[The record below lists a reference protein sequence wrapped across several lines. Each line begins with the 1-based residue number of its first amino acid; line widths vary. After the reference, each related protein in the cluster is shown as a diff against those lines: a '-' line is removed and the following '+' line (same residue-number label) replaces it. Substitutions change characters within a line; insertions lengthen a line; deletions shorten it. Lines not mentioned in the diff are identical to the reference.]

1 MIYLKKRIE
10 LTQQVNA
17 QKTLSLNL
25 VQRKEKIDSY
35 NRQELE
41 NENEY
46 RVALGEKPLESL
58 DDEGIELKASKEIM
72 MEQTQSVMADFITAA
87 AKLGYIW

>member
-1 MIYLKKRIE
+1 MIYLKKRID
-10 LTQQVNA
+10 LTDQVTA

-25 VQRKEKIDSY
+25 AQRKEKIDLY

-46 RVALGEKPLESL
+46 RVALGEKPLESF
-58 DDEGIELKASKEIM
+58 DEEGIELTASKEIM
-72 MEQTQSVMADFITAA
+72 MEQPQSVMADFIPTA